1 MPKKKLSSVIVVAND
16 FPEKAAWKDI
26 SKFIMEKNLS
36 NVIGVANTFLD
47 ETVWIDIS
55 KFIIEKRLSS
65 VIRVAND
72 FLVEAIWTNIKLHT
86 GEKSFQSKHCLK
98 KNRRQ
103 HLEITLK
110 ILIYPKSKLK
120 YTPDMQIF
128 LESSWFTFIKAIFIQ
143 AWIFWSSSS
152 VTPVL

>member
-16 FPEKAAWKDI
+16 FPEKAAWK
-26 SKFIMEKNLS
+26 
-36 NVIGVANTFLD
+36 
-47 ETVWIDIS
+47 DIS

-86 GEKSFQSKHCLK
+86 GEKSFQSKHGQK

-143 AWIFWSSSS
+143 AWIFWSSYS